1 MMPATA
7 AASTNSTGDRSV
19 SSDAASTAAKISAPH
34 TSFTAPCHSFSV
46 ALKIST
52 HTHTRI
58 PVKAFCTHSRWEKLV
73 ISPARAVM
81 MSRDGNTMPSVAT
94 MPPQTPL
101 RFWPMNVAVLT
112 AMMPGVHWPMA
123 K

>member
-1 MMPATA
+1 MPAA
-7 AASTNSTGDRSV
+7 AASATNTTGDRSV
-19 SSDAASTAAKISAPH
+19 SSASASTTAKITPAGQ
-34 TSFTAPCHSFSV
+34 SFTALLNSFTT

-58 PVKAFCTHSRWEKLV
+58 PAKACCTHARWENVLMT
-73 ISPARAVM
+73 PASAEM
-81 MSRDGNTMPSVAT
+81 MTSDGNTMPMVAT
-94 MPPQTPL
+94 MPPRIPCCFCPTK
-101 RFWPMNVAVLT
+101 VAVFT